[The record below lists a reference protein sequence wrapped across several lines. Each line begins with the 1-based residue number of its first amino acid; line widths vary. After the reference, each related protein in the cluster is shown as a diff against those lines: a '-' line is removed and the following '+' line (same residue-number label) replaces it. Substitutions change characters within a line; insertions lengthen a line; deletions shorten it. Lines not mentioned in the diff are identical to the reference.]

1 MNKVELK
8 LNCLKM
14 SDSRT
19 INFSYGTSFLAQ
31 YLLNLGIAKEDLMCF
46 IDKPRD
52 TDEDNPELLD
62 NIKAAA
68 DALVVRLD
76 CGAKVFVQ
84 VDSDTDGY
92 TSAAVLINYI
102 TRRWPNARI
111 VHRLHNGKEH
121 GIILDTVPPDC
132 SVVIIPDAGS
142 NQFDEQNHLA
152 DIGKTVIVLD
162 HHDVDELKETKA
174 IIVNNQ
180 LSTNFPNKNLSGVG
194 VVYMFIQYIDKHYF
208 AKEEPI
214 YRDYL
219 DLTAV
224 GIIADAMNM
233 TALGNNY
240 IAYYGLNNIKSKF
253 LRELAVK
260 QARGITDPDHLTK
273 IDVAFYIAPVIN
285 GVIRYGAAE
294 DKEMVFKALTT
305 WNDTTDYESTWRG
318 VVRHENLY
326 QYAVRLA
333 VNAKSRQDSA
343 KKKSFEWLCE
353 KVDSEG
359 LDKDNVIIVT
369 LNDKESAKVSPN
381 ITGLIAMELV
391 NHYNKPA
398 LVLRK
403 TTFDEEGQELNVY
416 GGSGRNGNFYGL
428 PDLKSFLKEAGA
440 FYCEGHANAFG
451 AFLKPE
457 EVQPIRDYANKKL
470 NVNSFE
476 EVYQVDYWFDG
487 KHPVDYSLLEAFAK
501 HKFLWGNSIPQP
513 KFAFSGHYKKSDIFA
528 MGKDKSSLKI
538 NGGEISFVMFKA
550 REAIDELT
558 EHDEGTY
565 LIVGRPQLNEY
576 MGTTSVQIMIDDI
589 AVNPITPA
597 APSIKSILDLI
608 QEEL

>member
-1 MNKVELK
+1 MNRVELK
-8 LNCLKM
+8 LNSIKM
-14 SDSRT
+14 YDSRT
-19 INFSYGTSFLAQ
+19 ENFSYGLGFLAQ
-31 YLLNLGIAKEDLMCF
+31 YLMNLGIDKKDVMCF

-52 TDEDNPELLD
+52 TDQDNPELLD
-62 NIKAAA
+62 NIKEAA
-68 DALVVRLD
+68 DMLVTKLD

-102 TRRWPNARI
+102 NRRWPGARI

-121 GIILDTVPPDC
+121 GIILETVPTDC

-142 NQFDEQNHLA
+142 NQFYEQNYLA
-152 DIGKTVIVLD
+152 DLGKTVIVLD
-162 HHDVDELKETKA
+162 HHEVDEMQDTKA

-180 LSTNFPNKNLSGVG
+180 LSPNFPNKNLSGVG
-194 VVYMFIQYIDKHYF
+194 VVYMFIQYIDTHYF
-208 AKEEPI
+208 PTETPI
-214 YRDYL
+214 FRDYL

-253 LRELAVK
+253 LRELAIK
-260 QARGITDPDHLTK
+260 QSRGISDPDHLTK

-285 GVIRYGAAE
+285 GVIRYGASE

-305 WNDTTDYESTWRG
+305 WQDDTDYESTWRG

-333 VNAKSRQDSA
+333 VNAKGRQDSA

-353 KVDSEG
+353 KVNEEG

-369 LNDKESAKVSPN
+369 LNEKESAKVSPN

-403 TTFDEEGQELNVY
+403 TTLEDEENEIEVY

-487 KHPVDYSLLEAFAK
+487 KHPVNYELLEVFAK
-501 HKFLWGNSIPQP
+501 HKALWGNSIPQP
-513 KFAFSGHYKKSDIFA
+513 KFAFSGHYKKSDIFV
-528 MGKDKSSLKI
+528 MGKEKNSLKI
-538 NGGEISFVMFKA
+538 NGGEISFVSFNA
-550 REAIDELT
+550 RKTIDELT
-558 EHDEGTY
+558 ENPEGTY

-576 MGTTSVQIMIDDI
+576 MGNVSIQIMIDDI
-589 AVNPITPA
+589 AINPSTPTSA
-597 APSIKSILDLI
+597 ISLLDLI
-608 QEEL
+608 

>member
-1 MNKVELK
+1 MNRVELK
-8 LNCLKM
+8 LNSIKM
-14 SDSRT
+14 YDSRT
-19 INFSYGTSFLAQ
+19 ENFSYGLGFLAQ
-31 YLLNLGIAKEDLMCF
+31 YLMNLGIDKKDVMCF

-52 TDEDNPELLD
+52 TDQDNPELLD
-62 NIKAAA
+62 NIKKAA
-68 DALVVRLD
+68 DMLVTQLD
-76 CGAKVFVQ
+76 CGAKVFIQ

-92 TSAAVLINYI
+92 TSSAVLINYI
-102 TRRWPNARI
+102 TRRWPGARI
-111 VHRLHNGKEH
+111 VHRLHSGKEH
-121 GIILDTVPPDC
+121 GVILETVPADC

-142 NQFDEQNHLA
+142 NQFYEQNYLA
-152 DIGKTVIVLD
+152 NLGKTVIVLD
-162 HHDVDELKETKA
+162 HHEVDEMQDTKA

-180 LSTNFPNKNLSGVG
+180 LSPNFPNKNLSGVG
-194 VVYMFIQYIDKHYF
+194 VVYMFIQYIDTHYF
-208 AKEEPI
+208 PTETPI
-214 YRDYL
+214 FRDYL

-253 LRELAVK
+253 LRELAIK
-260 QARGITDPDHLTK
+260 QSRGISDPDHLTK

-305 WNDTTDYESTWRG
+305 WQDDTDYESTWRG

-333 VNAKSRQDSA
+333 VNAKGRQDSA

-353 KVDSEG
+353 KVNEEG

-369 LNDKESAKVSPN
+369 LNEKESAKVSPN

-403 TTFDEEGQELNVY
+403 TTFEEENNEIEVY

-428 PDLKSFLKEAGA
+428 PDLKCFLKEAGA

-487 KHPVDYSLLEAFAK
+487 KHPVNYELLEAFAK
-501 HKFLWGNSIPQP
+501 HKALWGNSIPQP
-513 KFAFSGHYKKSDIFA
+513 KFAFSGHYKKSDIFV
-528 MGKDKSSLKI
+528 MGKEKNSLKI
-538 NGGEISFVMFKA
+538 NGGEISFVSFNA
-550 REAIDELT
+550 RKTIDELT
-558 EHDEGTY
+558 ENPEGTY

-576 MGTTSVQIMIDDI
+576 MGNVSIQIMIDDI
-589 AVNPITPA
+589 AINPSTPTSA
-597 APSIKSILDLI
+597 ISLLDLI
-608 QEEL
+608 

>member
-8 LNCLKM
+8 LNCIKM
-14 SDSRT
+14 FDNRTSD
-19 INFSYGTSFLAQ
+19 FSHGLNFLAQ
-31 YLLNLGIAKEDLMCF
+31 YLLNLGIDKKDIMCF
-46 IDKPRD
+46 VDKPRESD
-52 TDEDNPELLD
+52 QDNPELLD
-62 NIKAAA
+62 NIKEAA
-68 DALVVRLD
+68 DTLVRRLD

-102 TRRWPNARI
+102 ARRWPNARI

-121 GIILDTVPPDC
+121 GVILDTVPSDC

-142 NQFDEQNHLA
+142 NQFDEQNHLV
-152 DIGKTVIVLD
+152 DIGKTVIILD
-162 HHDVDELKETKA
+162 HHEVDEMQDTRA

-180 LSTNFPNKNLSGVG
+180 LSPNFPNKNLSGVG

-208 AKEEPI
+208 PSEVPI
-214 YRDYL
+214 FRDYL

-253 LRELAVK
+253 LHELAVK
-260 QARGITDPDHLTK
+260 QARGISDPDHLTK

-285 GVIRYGAAE
+285 GVIRYGAPE

-305 WNDTTDYESTWRG
+305 WQDDTDYESTWRG

-333 VNAKSRQDSA
+333 VNAKGRQDSA

-353 KVDSEG
+353 KVTEEG

-369 LNDKESAKVSPN
+369 LNEKESAKVSPN

-403 TTFDEEGQELNVY
+403 TTFEDEGQDIEVY

-451 AFLKPE
+451 AFLRPE
-457 EVQPIRDYANKKL
+457 EVQPIRDYANQKL

-487 KHPVDYSLLEAFAK
+487 KHPVDYDLLEVFAK
-501 HKFLWGNSIPQP
+501 HKALWGNSIPQP
-513 KFAFSGHYKKSDIFA
+513 KFAFSGHYKKNDIFV
-528 MGKDKSSLKI
+528 MGKEKNSLKI
-538 NGGEISFVMFKA
+538 NCGEISFVSFNA
-550 REAIDELT
+550 RQTIDELT
-558 EHDEGTY
+558 ECPEGTY

-576 MGTTSVQIMIDDI
+576 MGNTSIQIMIDDI
-589 AVNPITPA
+589 AINPPAPTPV
-597 APSIKSILDLI
+597 KSLLDLI
-608 QEEL
+608 

>member
-8 LNCLKM
+8 MNCIRM
-14 SDSRT
+14 FDANTSD
-19 INFSYGTSFLAQ
+19 FAHGLGFLAQ
-31 YLLNLGIAKEDLMCF
+31 YLMNLGIAKKDVMCF

-52 TDEDNPELLD
+52 TDQDNPELLD
-62 NIKAAA
+62 NIKEAAE
-68 DALVVRLD
+68 ALVMRLD
-76 CGAKVFVQ
+76 YGAKVFVQ

-92 TSAAVLINYI
+92 TSSAVLINYLQ
-102 TRRWPNARI
+102 RRWPGIKI

-121 GIILDTVPPDC
+121 GVILETVPSDC
-132 SVVIIPDAGS
+132 QVVIIPDAGS
-142 NQFDEQNHLA
+142 NQFDEQNLLA
-152 DIGKTVIVLD
+152 SAGKTVLILD
-162 HHDVDELKETKA
+162 HHEVDEMQETKA

-180 LSTNFPNKNLSGVG
+180 LSPNFPNKNLSGVG
-194 VVYMFIQYIDKHYF
+194 VVYMFIQYLDKHYF
-208 AKEEPI
+208 PDKEPI
-214 YRDYL
+214 YTDYL

-253 LRELAVK
+253 LKELAIK
-260 QARGITDPDHLTK
+260 QKRGISDPDHLTK

-285 GVIRYGAAE
+285 GVIRYGAPE

-305 WNDTTDYESTWRG
+305 WQDDTDYESTWRG

-326 QYAVRLA
+326 QYASRLA
-333 VNAKSRQDSA
+333 INAKGRQDSA
-343 KKKSFEWLCE
+343 KKKAFEWLCE

-359 LDKDNVIIVT
+359 WCNDNIIIVP
-369 LNDKESAKVSPN
+369 LNSKESEKVSPT

-398 LVLRK
+398 LVLRE
-403 TTFDEEGQELNVY
+403 TEFEDEHVF

-457 EVQPIRDYANKKL
+457 EVQPIRDYANQKL

-487 KHPVDYSLLEAFAK
+487 RHPVDYDLLEVFAR
-501 HKFLWGNSIPQP
+501 HKALWGNSIPQP
-513 KFAFSGHYKKSDIFA
+513 KFAFSGHYKKNDIFV
-528 MGKDKSSLKI
+528 MGKDKNSLKI
-538 NGGEISFVMFKA
+538 NNGEISFVSFNA
-550 REAIDELT
+550 RKTIDELT
-558 EHDEGTY
+558 ENPEGTY

-576 MGTTSVQIMIDDI
+576 MGNVSVQIMIDDI
-589 AVNPITPA
+589 SINPPAPTPT
-597 APSIKSILDLI
+597 KSLLDLI
-608 QEEL
+608 